1 MSHRISTNTAHVR
14 IFALS
19 RGLSAVW
26 HASTMTQAE
35 RKNLLRM
42 VITDVT
48 LSPID
53 APTRMKRAGA
63 VGNGGRE

>member
-26 HASTMTQAE
+26 HASTMTQPE

-53 APTRMKRAGA
+53 APTRMTR
-63 VGNGGRE
+63 VQVRWETGR